1 MFVLPSMCH
10 KPKTQKEKIEA
21 LLREGEHTYQE
32 IADANTTQAYVLKV
46 KSIMSSGFIQKE

>member
-10 KPKTQKEKIEA
+10 KPKTQKEKIGA

-46 KSIMSSGFIQKE
+46 KSVMSSGFIQKE